1 MGYSERAGGSGQ
13 CRAVCEH
20 QSLCASRTDIP
31 VVPCKEV
38 RGAGSRGRIGGQMR
52 GNDATLRAERRT
64 EVNAVS
70 STRVKTV
77 AMGGEGGAKPSIK
90 RLFSEGY
97 LPPGF
102 SSRGGGA
109 RDTHTHA
116 RPTLG
121 RSDPTLRHG
130 YKPPCHGGPRDKG
143 FSQQK

>member
-20 QSLCASRTDIP
+20 QSMCASRTDIP

-52 GNDATLRAERRT
+52 GNGATLRAERCT

-70 STRVKTV
+70 STRAKTV
-77 AMGGEGGAKPSIK
+77 AMGGEGGATPSIK

-102 SSRGGGA
+102 SSRA
-109 RDTHTHA
+109 EEPILPKKHNDV
-116 RPTLG
+116 
-121 RSDPTLRHG
+121 
-130 YKPPCHGGPRDKG
+130 KII
-143 FSQQK
+143 

>member
-1 MGYSERAGGSGQ
+1 MGDSERVGSSGQ
-13 CRAVCEH
+13 CRAVYEH
-20 QSLCASRTDIP
+20 QSMCASRTDIP

-38 RGAGSRGRIGGQMR
+38 RGAGSRGRIGGQMMR

-70 STRVKTV
+70 STRAKTV

-102 SSRGGGA
+102 SHLRSHAVRARRTGISSCRPPTPAHPASCSPTWAAVVMSR
-109 RDTHTHA
+109 
-116 RPTLG
+116 L
-121 RSDPTLRHG
+121 
-130 YKPPCHGGPRDKG
+130 
-143 FSQQK
+143 

>member
-1 MGYSERAGGSGQ
+1 MGYSERAGSSGQ

-20 QSLCASRTDIP
+20 QSMCASRTDIP

-52 GNDATLRAERRT
+52 GNGATLRAERRT

-70 STRVKTV
+70 STRAKTV

-102 SSRGGGA
+102 SSRVRCGA
-109 RDTHTHA
+109 ERA
-116 RPTLG
+116 
-121 RSDPTLRHG
+121 SKKSLRLLVMERERLVLHEK
-130 YKPPCHGGPRDKG
+130 YA
-143 FSQQK
+143 

>member
-20 QSLCASRTDIP
+20 QSMCASRTDIP

-70 STRVKTV
+70 STRAKTV

-102 SSRGGGA
+102 SSCVA
-109 RDTHTHA
+109 YCVLA
-116 RPTLG
+116 FAALRPG
-121 RSDPTLRHG
+121 VW
-130 YKPPCHGGPRDKG
+130 PPFLTA
-143 FSQQK
+143 FSCVCVS

>member
-20 QSLCASRTDIP
+20 QSMCASRTDIP

-70 STRVKTV
+70 STRAKTV

-102 SSRGGGA
+102 SSRVTA
-109 RDTHTHA
+109 PESPDHA
-116 RPTLG
+116 
-121 RSDPTLRHG
+121 
-130 YKPPCHGGPRDKG
+130 
-143 FSQQK
+143 